1 MKKRARLRQH
11 FLTDS
16 RAGKE
21 GILPSKARLGQHF
34 LTDIQVIQD
43 IMDLVRSKAGEEF
56 VEIGPG
62 RGALTAPLVESGA
75 AVHAVEIDPV
85 LADQLRAGLPGEQL
99 TVYREDALSFD
110 YSALEAPVL
119 RMVGNLPYYI
129 STPLLF
135 RLLDS
140 AARFSDMT
148 VMLQRE
154 VAERLCASPG
164 SRRYGRLTVMAAA
177 RCRTELC
184 FTVAPEAFRPP
195 PRVESAVVR
204 LLPDARH
211 RIESPDTFDRLVR
224 QAFSQR
230 RKTIANALKGLA
242 GKEQIAAAGIDPSVR
257 AEQIG
262 VAEYLR
268 LSELLP

>member
-1 MKKRARLRQH
+1 MKKRARRGQH
-11 FLTDS
+11 SLVETPG
-16 RAGKE
+16 RE
-21 GILPSKARLGQHF
+21 GILPSKPKLGQHF
-34 LTDIQVIQD
+34 LFDIQVIQD
-43 IMDLVRSKAGEEF
+43 ILEVARPQAGDHF

-62 RGALTAPLVESGA
+62 RGALTAPVLGSGA
-75 AVHAVEIDPV
+75 NVHAVEIDCV
-85 LADQLRAGLPGEQL
+85 LAEKLRQDLPDAAL
-99 TVYREDALSFD
+99 TVHQADALQFD
-110 YSALEAPVL
+110 YSALQVSGL
-119 RMVGNLPYYI
+119 RLIGNLPYYI

-135 RLLDS
+135 RLLES
-140 AARFSDMT
+140 AARFRDMT

-204 LLPDARH
+204 LIPDARH
-211 RIESPDTFDRLVR
+211 RIESPDAFDRLVR
-224 QAFSQR
+224 TAFSKR
-230 RKTIANALKGLA
+230 RKMIANALRGLA
-242 GKEQIAAAGIDPSVR
+242 DKEQIAAAGIDPAVR

-268 LSELLP
+268 LSELLS